1 MYLSA
6 RERHIIQYLIEAEQG
21 ITIKEIADRLNV
33 STRTIHRDIQGFEQ
47 MLTQYEL
54 TLERQSG
61 VGLKLTGRDSKK
73 IELKDLITESE
84 PNEYT
89 PWERQQLL
97 LSILLQ
103 QREPVKLFTL
113 AKEIGVTIATIS
125 NDLNKINDWLQSFD
139 LEMVRKR
146 SYGIEIQ
153 GDEPKKR
160 MALRRLITDK
170 VSEEELVSI
179 LESYRLKSELG
190 EQASEKLLYLI
201 DLNVIL
207 KVLETLHE
215 LRRDGEPIADVSYVG
230 LAVHLSLAV
239 DRIKRG
245 EKIEKHSDGFE
256 KVLKTKEYEAA
267 KRLVERLETTF
278 SIDIPQIEVAYVAMH
293 LLGAKQGD
301 DGSFFLQETSLD
313 IAMRAKKLIEAVGV
327 RSGVALDND
336 QSLLEGLISHLKP
349 ALFRMEQG
357 MKIYNSMLPAIKED
371 YAPLFSTLKECVID
385 IFPAW
390 SFPDEEIGYL
400 VMHFGSAIERSKKK
414 AVIKA
419 IVICSSGIGTSKL
432 LATRLE
438 KEIPEIQG
446 ITHMSAFD
454 ITQDQVPDHT
464 VVISTVPL
472 TSIDSYF
479 LVNPFLS
486 KKEVDRIRQYIH
498 SNNWNPNNKTKEQA
512 AVEEQEVSETKQQI
526 EGENSSDDKWA
537 KETVLS
543 ELGHIQQLSSL
554 INSVLSH
561 FKLKSWPVC
570 ESQNELIIQLAKDQ
584 EDSGLVRNS
593 EIVADALMKREEL
606 GGLAI
611 PGTTLALFHTR
622 SDAVDIATFT
632 VHELEESMLLRGMDN
647 EDTEVKRILLMLAP
661 LEWNREGLE
670 LMSFISALVIESS
683 ESIRQFETGNEQE
696 IFTLLEKKLKEYLI
710 TKLQK

>member
-33 STRTIHRDIQGFEQ
+33 STRTIHRDIQGIEQ

-61 VGLKLTGRDSKK
+61 VGLKLTGRDTKK
-73 IELKDLITESE
+73 IELKELITESE

-103 QREPVKLFTL
+103 EREPVKLFTL

-245 EKIEKHSDGFE
+245 EKIEKHSEGFE

-267 KRLVERLETTF
+267 KRLVKKLEETF

-301 DGSFFLQETSLD
+301 DGSFFFQETSLD

-327 RSGVALDND
+327 RTEVALTND
-336 QSLLEGLISHLKP
+336 PSLLEGLISHLKP

-357 MKIYNSMLPAIKED
+357 MKIYNSMLPAIKEG
-371 YAPLFSTLKECVID
+371 YAPLFNTIKECVVE
-385 IFPAW
+385 IFPTW

-454 ITQDQVPDHT
+454 ITQDQIPDHT

-472 TSIDSYF
+472 MSIDPYF

-498 SNNWNPNNKTKEQA
+498 SYNWNPNNKTKEQA
-512 AVEEQEVSETKQQI
+512 ADAKEVSKMEHQI
-526 EGENSSDDKWA
+526 DAESASDNKWA

-543 ELGHIQQLSSL
+543 ELGYIEQLSSL

-570 ESQNELIIQLAKDQ
+570 ESLNELIIQLAKDQ
-584 EDSGLVRNS
+584 EDSSLVRNS
-593 EIVADALMKREEL
+593 ELVADALMKREEL

-632 VHELEESMLLRGMDN
+632 VHELKESMLLRGMDN

-683 ESIRQFETGNEQE
+683 ESIRQFETGDEQE